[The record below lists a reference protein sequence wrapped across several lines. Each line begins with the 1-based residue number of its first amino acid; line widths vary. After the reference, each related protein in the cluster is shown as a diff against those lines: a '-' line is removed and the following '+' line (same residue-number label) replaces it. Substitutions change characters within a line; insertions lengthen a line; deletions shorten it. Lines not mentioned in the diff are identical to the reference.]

1 MSDGHDRHR
10 ARHRFEKGWP
20 HYKWMPG
27 DLVVEIYKEF
37 LDRGI
42 CTGTSHTSSSGN
54 TFSTFPVFCAKE
66 PAPGLVVNSPV
77 RHDGIPISSPETSEQ
92 TEGGREG
99 LNVECQPDANP

>member
-1 MSDGHDRHR
+1 MAMIAIGRDIDLKKDGRITNGCLATLWSR
-10 ARHRFEKGWP
+10 SIKNSST
-20 HYKWMPG
+20 
-27 DLVVEIYKEF
+27 
-37 LDRGI
+37 RGI
-42 CTGTSHTSSSGN
+42 CTGTSHTGSSGN